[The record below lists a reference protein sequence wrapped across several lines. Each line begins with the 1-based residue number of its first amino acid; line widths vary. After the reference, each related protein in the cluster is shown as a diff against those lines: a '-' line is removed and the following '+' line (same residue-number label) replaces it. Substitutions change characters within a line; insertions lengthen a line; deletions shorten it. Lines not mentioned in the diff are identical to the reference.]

1 MPRDIPFPPADE
13 SFLLRTIEILRR
25 RRAIAAVAFA
35 AMFVSALSFAR
46 GLPHLYRSH
55 AVVLVERQLPETFVR
70 PAVTGELESRLHVI
84 RQEVLSRT
92 RLTDLVQRFNLYPS
106 QRQRGDMESVLER
119 MRQDIHVEQTGPEQ
133 LNGRTKTVAFNLSFT
148 GGSRETVADVT
159 NAIAAFYVA
168 QNNQMRSEEATRTAE
183 FLREQLDAAKRELEK
198 QEGIVRA
205 YTTRHVGQLP
215 QQVDVNLA
223 TLERLN
229 TQLRLNGERQ
239 LRTIEAREKLLENV
253 PPTVPVAAAGDAD
266 PATLARL
273 QRLKQE
279 LAQTEARGT
288 DKHPDVRRLRDE
300 IATLETELK
309 SKPAGTNGNGN
320 GNGNSNGNG
329 IGNGNHDTPQ
339 ASPAPASLR
348 GRSAT
353 IQALDAELERLKN
366 DEATL
371 RRTIATW
378 EQRLEGV
385 PFRQTEFAQIS
396 RDHQGAKDVYDSLLR
411 RYEEAQV
418 ATSMET
424 ENHGERF
431 RILEAAVAPE
441 GPAAPNRPRLL
452 ILGFLLAVLVSGMV
466 VLIAEQF
473 DTSFH
478 SVDDIRHF
486 TSVPVLG
493 SIPRI
498 AAPSRRHRVRTALIA
513 ASAIAGLWLIAAASS
528 WLASGNEELVRI
540 LSRT

>member
-13 SFLLRTIEILRR
+13 SFLLRTIDILRR

-35 AMFVSALSFAR
+35 AVLVSAIAFAR
-46 GLPHLYRSH
+46 GLPDLYRSH

-70 PAVTGELESRLHVI
+70 AAVSGELESRLHVI

-92 RLTDLVQRFNLYPS
+92 RLTDLVQRFNLYPD
-106 QRQRGDMESVLER
+106 QRARGDMESVLDR

-148 GGSRETVADVT
+148 AGSRETVAEVT

-168 QNNQMRSEEATRTAE
+168 QNNQMRSEEATRTAA
-183 FLREQLDAAKRELEK
+183 FLREQLDSAKRELEK
-198 QEGIVRA
+198 QEGIVRS

-239 LRTIEAREKLLENV
+239 LRTIEAREKLLENI
-253 PPTVPVAAAGDAD
+253 PPTVPVAAASDAD
-266 PATLARL
+266 PALLARL

-309 SKPAGTNGNGN
+309 SQPAGTNGNGN
-320 GNGNSNGNG
+320 GHANGN
-329 IGNGNHDTPQ
+329 GNGNHDAPQ
-339 ASPAPASLR
+339 APVPASLR
-348 GRSAT
+348 GRGAS

-366 DEATL
+366 DEASL

-385 PFRQTEFAQIS
+385 PFRQNEFAQIT
-396 RDHQGAKDVYDSLLR
+396 RDHQAAKDVYDSLLR

-431 RILEAAVAPE
+431 RILEAAAIPE

-452 ILGFLLAVLVSGMV
+452 ILGFLVAVLVSGMV
-466 VLIAEQF
+466 VLVAEQF

-498 AAPSRRHRVRTALIA
+498 AAPSSSNRVKTALIA
-513 ASAIAGLWLIAAASS
+513 ASAIAGLWMIAAASS
-528 WLASGNEELVRI
+528 WLAHGNEELVRI